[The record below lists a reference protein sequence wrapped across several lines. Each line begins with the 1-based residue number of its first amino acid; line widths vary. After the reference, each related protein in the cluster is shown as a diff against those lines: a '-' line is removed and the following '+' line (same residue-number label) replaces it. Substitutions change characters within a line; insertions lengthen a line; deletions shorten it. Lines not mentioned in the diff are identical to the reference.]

1 MFLCEGQ
8 REMQSPVGGRPRK
21 NEKPAAFQPD
31 PHAAWTRHGQ
41 GVDQVGQQ
49 AGRQQMQVRGDHL
62 LTCLQ
67 MQLHQASSGRVQASQ
82 SSS

>member
-21 NEKPAAFQPD
+21 NEKPVAFQPD
-31 PHAAWTRHGQ
+31 PHAAWTRHDQ

-49 AGRQQMQVRGDHL
+49 AAGAGER
-62 LTCLQ
+62 
-67 MQLHQASSGRVQASQ
+67 
-82 SSS
+82 